1 MVRQPLGVVW
11 SILCRGAKKKRSI
24 PCTIQKKA
32 VPLPQ
37 LPLVAKLGSRSF
49 VRPSCRRS
57 KRLLKKDSVFM
68 KKLLAPS
75 VLAADFAHL
84 HDELEMVNSSCAD
97 WLHVDVMDG
106 VFVPNISF
114 GFPLMKPMAQ
124 YCTKP
129 LDVHLMIVH
138 PEKYVE
144 RFCDAGAWSVG
155 FHLEATDDPMPALQL
170 VKNKGVRTCLTI
182 NPDIDVNRLLPY
194 LDQVDMVLLMSVYA
208 GFGGQSFI
216 PETMDKIRFVR
227 QEIDRR
233 GLPTLIEVD
242 GGVNTKN
249 AAAVYEAGADVL
261 VAGSA
266 IFGAKDPLR
275 AAALIKGTA
284 LQ

>member
-1 MVRQPLGVVW
+1 ME
-11 SILCRGAKKKRSI
+11 KKR
-24 PCTIQKKA
+24 
-32 VPLPQ
+32 
-37 LPLVAKLGSRSF
+37 LV
-49 VRPSCRRS
+49 
-57 KRLLKKDSVFM
+57 
-68 KKLLAPS
+68 APS
-75 VLAADFAHL
+75 VLSADFGNL
-84 HDELEMVNSSCAD
+84 RSEMEMINRSEAD

-114 GFPLMKPMAQ
+114 GFPLMKPMRE

-155 FHLEATDDPMPALQL
+155 FHLEAVDDPMPALEL
-170 VKNKGVRTCLTI
+170 IRAKGVRTCLTI
-182 NPDIDVNRLLPY
+182 NPDIDVKRLLPY

-216 PETMDKIRFVR
+216 PETIDKIRFVR
-227 QEIDRR
+227 EEIDRR
-233 GLPTLIEVD
+233 GLETLIEVD

-249 AAAVYEAGADVL
+249 AAAIYEAGADVL

-266 IFGAKDPLR
+266 VFCAKDPEKAVR
-275 AAALIKGTA
+275 LIKGV
-284 LQ
+284 